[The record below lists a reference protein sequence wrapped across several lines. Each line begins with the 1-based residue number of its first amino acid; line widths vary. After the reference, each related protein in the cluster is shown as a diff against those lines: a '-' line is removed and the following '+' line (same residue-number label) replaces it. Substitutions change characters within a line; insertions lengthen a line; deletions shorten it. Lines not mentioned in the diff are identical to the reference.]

1 MNMRKFIAWG
11 LLSLSLQSP
20 MIQAEPQDVQ
30 DEAGYA
36 TSTLD
41 ARVARLE
48 KKAANQPLTEVVREM
63 DRLKEELKKL
73 RGQVEEMHN
82 VLERQSGQTAALL
95 QRNAELEARVQGAA
109 PGAPV
114 APPIAVTSP
123 EGAAASVPPAT
134 TTPEQSKAAG
144 NIESALAAPKP
155 QVVAPDPF
163 ARQKEYEH
171 AFEILKAAKYTEA
184 ISEFQAFV
192 AKYPTGDYSDSA
204 HYWLGEALY
213 VNRAFVPAREAF
225 RKMIAEFPQSA
236 KVPDAKLKLAFIE
249 YENQQFPRARE
260 LLSEIVKGYPSSATA
275 KMAEKR
281 LERMRQE
288 NR

>member
-1 MNMRKFIAWG
+1 MALG
-11 LLSLSLQSP
+11 VLTLSFQLP
-20 MIQAEPQDVQ
+20 MVQAEPQDVQ

-82 VLERQSGQTAALL
+82 TLERQSGQTAQLI
-95 QRNAELEARVQGAA
+95 QRNAELEARVQGGASAA
-109 PGAPV
+109 SV
-114 APPIAVTSP
+114 SP
-123 EGAAASVPPAT
+123 EGTAIGPVATSPTETPKPAGT
-134 TTPEQSKAAG
+134 
-144 NIESALAAPKP
+144 IESALAVPKP
-155 QVVAPDPF
+155 QVTPPDPF

-171 AFEILKAAKYTEA
+171 AFETLKAAKYTEA

-225 RKMIAEFPQSA
+225 RKMIADFPQSA
-236 KVPDAKLKLAFIE
+236 KIPDAKLKLAYIE
-249 YENQQFPRARE
+249 YENQQYPRAKE
-260 LLSEIVKGYPSSATA
+260 LLGEIVKGYPNSATA

>member
-1 MNMRKFIAWG
+1 MISIKG
-11 LLSLSLQSP
+11 LAFRAVPLLFLP
-20 MIQAEPQDVQ
+20 IQGIHAEPADLQ

-36 TSTLD
+36 ASTLD

-48 KKAANQPLTEVVREM
+48 KKSANQPLTEVMREM
-63 DRLKEELKKL
+63 DRLKEDVKKL
-73 RGQVEEMHN
+73 RGQVEELRN
-82 VLERQSGQTAALL
+82 TVDRQSRQDEGQAALI
-95 QRNAELEARVQGAA
+95 QRNAELEAMIPATQPTGTSSASPAPDGGEVVEPPKAPAPSAVDAA
-109 PGAPV
+109 LSAPKSPPV
-114 APPIAVTSP
+114 AV
-123 EGAAASVPPAT
+123 
-134 TTPEQSKAAG
+134 
-144 NIESALAAPKP
+144 
-155 QVVAPDPF
+155 DPF

-171 AFEILKAAKYTEA
+171 AFETLKAAKYTDA

-192 AKYPTGDYSDSA
+192 AKYPSGDYSDSA

-225 RKMIAEFPQSA
+225 RKMIADFPQSA

-249 YENQQFPRARE
+249 YENQQYPKARE
-260 LLSEIVKGYPSSATA
+260 LLNDIVKSYPGTATS

>member
-1 MNMRKFIAWG
+1 MAFG
-11 LLSLSLQSP
+11 VLTLSLQSP
-20 MIQAEPQDVQ
+20 VTQAEPQDVQ

-82 VLERQSGQTAALL
+82 DLERQSSQTASLL
-95 QRNAELEARVQGAA
+95 QRNAELEARVQGGA
-109 PGAPV
+109 PGVPVTPTAATISPEGTSGAP
-114 APPIAVTSP
+114 AVTSSSDSP
-123 EGAAASVPPAT
+123 KP
-134 TTPEQSKAAG
+134 AG
-144 NIESALAAPKP
+144 NIESALAVAKP
-155 QVVAPDPF
+155 QAAAPDPF

-171 AFEILKAAKYTEA
+171 AFETLKAAKYTEA

-225 RKMIAEFPQSA
+225 RKMIADFPQSA
-236 KVPDAKLKLAFIE
+236 KIPDAKLKLAYIE
-249 YENQQFPRARE
+249 YENQQYPRAKE
-260 LLSEIVKGYPSSATA
+260 LLSEIVKGYPNSATA

>member
-1 MNMRKFIAWG
+1 MNIFKSISLG

-20 MIQAEPQDVQ
+20 AIQAEPQDIQ

-48 KKAANQPLTEVVREM
+48 KKAANQPLTEVVREI
-63 DRLKEELKKL
+63 DRQREELKKL
-73 RGQVEEMHN
+73 RGLVEEMHN
-82 VLERQSGQTAALL
+82 ALERQSVQTALLL
-95 QRNAELEARVQGAA
+95 QKNAELEARLSGGAT
-109 PGAPV
+109 V
-114 APPIAVTSP
+114 APATPSPVLAPAEGVAAVPAPASTSDQP
-123 EGAAASVPPAT
+123 KPAG
-134 TTPEQSKAAG
+134 S
-144 NIESALAAPKP
+144 IDSALAAPKP
-155 QVVAPDPF
+155 QVAPPDPF

-171 AFEILKAAKYTEA
+171 AFETLKAAKYTEA

-225 RKMIAEFPQSA
+225 RKMIADFPQSA
-236 KVPDAKLKLAFIE
+236 KVPDAKLKLAYIE
-249 YENQQFPRARE
+249 YENQQYPRAKE
-260 LLSEIVKGYPSSATA
+260 LLSEIAKSYPNSATA

>member
-1 MNMRKFIAWG
+1 MNILKSMSLG
-11 LLSLSLQSP
+11 LLSLFLQSP
-20 MIQAEPQDVQ
+20 AIQAEPQDIQ

-48 KKAANQPLTEVVREM
+48 KKAANQPLTEVVREI
-63 DRLKEELKKL
+63 DRQREELKKL
-73 RGQVEEMHN
+73 RGLVEEMHN
-82 VLERQSGQTAALL
+82 ALERQSGQTAALL
-95 QRNAELEARVQGAA
+95 QKNAELEARISGGAA
-109 PGAPV
+109 LAPITPSPV
-114 APPIAVTSP
+114 LAPTEGTTVVPVPTGTSDQP
-123 EGAAASVPPAT
+123 KPAG
-134 TTPEQSKAAG
+134 S
-144 NIESALAAPKP
+144 IDSALAAPKP
-155 QVVAPDPF
+155 QVAPPDPF

-171 AFEILKAAKYTEA
+171 AFETLKAAKYTEA

-225 RKMIAEFPQSA
+225 RKMIADFPQSA
-236 KVPDAKLKLAFIE
+236 KVPDAKLKLAYIE
-249 YENQQFPRARE
+249 YENQQYPRARE
-260 LLSEIVKGYPSSATA
+260 LLSEIAKSYPNSATA

>member
-1 MNMRKFIAWG
+1 MNILKPMAVG
-11 LLSLSLQSP
+11 LLSLSLQLP
-20 MIQAEPQDVQ
+20 VVQAEPQDVQ

-63 DRLKEELKKL
+63 DRLKEELKRL

-82 VLERQSGQTAALL
+82 ALERQSAQTAALL
-95 QRNAELEARVQGAA
+95 QKNAELEGRPQSAVPGAVTPAAA
-109 PGAPV
+109 P
-114 APPIAVTSP
+114 ISP
-123 EGAAASVPPAT
+123 EGVAT
-134 TTPEQSKAAG
+134 TPPVSEPPKAPG
-144 NIESALAAPKP
+144 NIESALAEAKP
-155 QVVAPDPF
+155 QTPPPDPF

-171 AFEILKAAKYTEA
+171 AFETLKAAKYTEA
-184 ISEFQAFV
+184 ISEFQSFV

-204 HYWLGEALY
+204 QYWLGEALY

-225 RKMIAEFPQSA
+225 RKMIADFPQSA
-236 KVPDAKLKLAFIE
+236 KIPDAKLKLAYIE
-249 YENQQFPRARE
+249 YENQQYPRAKE
-260 LLSEIVKGYPSSATA
+260 LLGEIVKGYPNSATA

>member
-1 MNMRKFIAWG
+1 MSLIKCLIFRAAPLLVLPIAVVH
-11 LLSLSLQSP
+11 
-20 MIQAEPQDVQ
+20 AEPVDLQ

-36 TSTLD
+36 ASTLD

-48 KKAANQPLTEVVREM
+48 KKAANQPLTEVMREM
-63 DRLKEELKKL
+63 DRLKEDVKKL
-73 RGQVEEMHN
+73 RGQVEELRN
-82 VLERQSGQTAALL
+82 TVERQSHQDEGQAALV
-95 QRNAELEARVQGAA
+95 QRNADLEAKLSSSQATGTGSSSPVPEQAA
-109 PGAPV
+109 GVEPPKVLAPSAVDEALSAPKSPPV
-114 APPIAVTSP
+114 AV
-123 EGAAASVPPAT
+123 
-134 TTPEQSKAAG
+134 
-144 NIESALAAPKP
+144 
-155 QVVAPDPF
+155 DPF

-171 AFEILKAAKYTEA
+171 AFETLKAAKYTDA

-192 AKYPTGDYSDSA
+192 AKYPSGDYSDSA

-225 RKMIAEFPQSA
+225 RKMIADFPQST

-249 YENQQFPRARE
+249 YENQQYPKARE
-260 LLSEIVKGYPSSATA
+260 LLNDIVKSYPGTATS

>member
-1 MNMRKFIAWG
+1 MALG
-11 LLSLSLQSP
+11 VLTLSFQLP
-20 MIQAEPQDVQ
+20 MVQAEPQDVQ

-82 VLERQSGQTAALL
+82 TLERQSGQTAQLL
-95 QRNAELEARVQGAA
+95 QRNAELEARVQGGASSAPAIPSAA
-109 PGAPV
+109 SV
-114 APPIAVTSP
+114 SP
-123 EGAAASVPPAT
+123 EGTAIGPVATSPTETPKPAG
-134 TTPEQSKAAG
+134 P
-144 NIESALAAPKP
+144 IESALAVPKP
-155 QVVAPDPF
+155 QVTPPDPF

-171 AFEILKAAKYTEA
+171 AFETLKAAKYTEA

-225 RKMIAEFPQSA
+225 RKMIADFPQSA
-236 KVPDAKLKLAFIE
+236 KIPDAKLKLAYIE
-249 YENQQFPRARE
+249 YENQQYPRAKE
-260 LLSEIVKGYPSSATA
+260 LLGEIVKGYPNSATA

>member
-1 MNMRKFIAWG
+1 
-11 LLSLSLQSP
+11 
-20 MIQAEPQDVQ
+20 MIQFKSPAFRGLSFLIILMAAAHAQSQDLQ

-36 TSTLD
+36 ASTLD

-48 KKAANQPLTEVVREM
+48 KKAANQPLNEVLREV
-63 DRLKEELKKL
+63 DRLKEEVKKL
-73 RGQVEEMHN
+73 HGQLEELRNAVEH
-82 VLERQSGQTAALL
+82 QAHQDDGQAAALL
-95 QRNAELEARVQGAA
+95 AQRNAELEAKLQSSQPSGSASGVPSLGQSEVNDSPKQPSAVDAA
-109 PGAPV
+109 LSAPKPAPV
-114 APPIAVTSP
+114 AV
-123 EGAAASVPPAT
+123 
-134 TTPEQSKAAG
+134 
-144 NIESALAAPKP
+144 
-155 QVVAPDPF
+155 DPL

-171 AFEILKAAKYTEA
+171 AFETLKAAKYSDA
-184 ISEFQAFV
+184 ISEFQSFV

-225 RKMIAEFPQSA
+225 REMIAAFPQST
-236 KVPDAKLKLAFIE
+236 KIPDAKLKLAFIE
-249 YENQQFPRARE
+249 YENQQYPKAKE
-260 LLSEIVKGYPSSATA
+260 LLNDIMKSYPGTATS